1 MGKRTCSWLLSGTL
15 FCATATAW
23 GKASPEGEG
32 DNGTP
37 HATGGLGLSGTASDE
52 PQFPAVP
59 EKGLV
64 RLTIKTD
71 DQQVQLRRRVA
82 QIAGSNGSGLIVEDL
97 ICRTP
102 CGSVLD
108 GRKGEEFYFGGKD
121 VLPSKAFQVIDYAGN
136 VEASVKPGSWGGAF
150 GGMSL
155 MTLGLLG
162 VILGGT
168 FVWIKD
174 YRTTG
179 LVSLGAGT
187 AMMVGGWALGSASQT
202 TIDLHPAP

>member
-32 DNGTP
+32 DKGIP
-37 HATGGLGLSGTASDE
+37 PATGGLGLSGSASDE
-52 PQFPAVP
+52 PQLPAVP
-59 EKGLV
+59 DKGLV

-121 VLPSKAFQVIDYAGN
+121 VLP
-136 VEASVKPGSWGGAF
+136 
-150 GGMSL
+150 
-155 MTLGLLG
+155 
-162 VILGGT
+162 
-168 FVWIKD
+168 
-174 YRTTG
+174 
-179 LVSLGAGT
+179 
-187 AMMVGGWALGSASQT
+187 
-202 TIDLHPAP
+202 